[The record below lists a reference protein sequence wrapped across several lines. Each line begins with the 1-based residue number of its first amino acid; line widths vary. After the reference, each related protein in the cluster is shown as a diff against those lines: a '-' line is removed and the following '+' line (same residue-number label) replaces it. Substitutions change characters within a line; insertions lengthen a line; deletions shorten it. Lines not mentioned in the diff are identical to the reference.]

1 MRYII
6 GKQWLFFSMASS
18 SPCIQRWNVQVCPSI
33 YSTPT
38 NWSKPIMVFSLSM
51 PMVARWCLQS
61 YPVSAESLPGK
72 VFLILRKRCRKKKVL
87 YFSAHH
93 WFWVWPLDWH
103 IQPKS
108 WSKHPEAK
116 PILQEW
122 QNREM
127 QRPHLWWHCEAK
139 VWTNLEANLLMY

>member
-6 GKQWLFFSMASS
+6 GKQWLFFSMAFS

-38 NWSKPIMVFSLSM
+38 NWSKSIMVFSLSM

-72 VFLILRKRCRKKKVL
+72 VFLILRKRCRKKKGPLFLSPSLVL
-87 YFSAHH
+87 GMTTRLAYPTK
-93 WFWVWPLDWH
+93 VMK
-103 IQPKS
+103 QTS
-108 WSKHPEAK
+108 WGQSPYSKNGRTERCKDLTYDDTVK
-116 PILQEW
+116 PRYELIWKLIS
-122 QNREM
+122 
-127 QRPHLWWHCEAK
+127 
-139 VWTNLEANLLMY
+139 